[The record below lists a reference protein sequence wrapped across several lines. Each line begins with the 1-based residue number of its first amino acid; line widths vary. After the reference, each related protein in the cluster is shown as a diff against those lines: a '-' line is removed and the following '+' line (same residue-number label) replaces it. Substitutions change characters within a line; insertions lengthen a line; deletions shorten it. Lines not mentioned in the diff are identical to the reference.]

1 MNKKGFTLVEVIV
14 SLALLSLIGVAV
26 GISLNKIFKDQNV
39 KNYDEYVEK
48 IKSSALL
55 YANNTVD
62 IINKLNSNYSYTVV
76 TIKELV
82 DKGYINKN
90 LTNPET
96 KEKINQDDSVR
107 IYYNEDYEMLIE
119 YPYTEKDEIYLYT
132 MNYSIKYKSDEQDL
146 CYKGLDG
153 PTLQLVKVNTN
164 DAGNKYEV
172 ISLKSDNNE
181 TKKIMAYMED
191 GSPCNIDTSKIGT
204 YKIRYEYT
212 IDGTDVRTSSNKKIA
227 ERTITVK
234 PSKPN
239 IDKFYIKY
247 QIENIEDP
255 AFDVYK
261 AKLNLQASDVEG
273 LSLKYCLV
281 ATAPDKEPNVTSC
294 NGTSTDVQGNKW
306 INVNSNN
313 INYNINIKDLF
324 ALAEKEK
331 ELKISVFVKNDFE
344 EYNGKENQA
353 INRKNT
359 TTYLLS
365 DILILNLMTNEA
377 FTESTKFYKNIN
389 ANGVMSN
396 EISKRVVIDDL
407 DKNTNFQQA
416 IKSYF
421 DQTMNPFTK
430 SYYFDSW
437 YYETS
442 LTNKVNNTDII
453 NKVVNVYAKWV
464 KDTTPPTCKINAK
477 NPLTVTVSDN
487 SQKAIGNWTR
497 LNENLSSGTHV
508 YSITDYAGNMS
519 TCSISIIETTDTIDP
534 CGKTIQDWCSEY
546 KYSTYSDCW
555 SSVSDRG
562 EDVWAGC
569 QYNGS
574 MYRVCQYSCGEKHT
588 YSCSSG
594 YKKINDSWCYK

>member
-172 ISLKSDNNE
+172 ISLKSDNPE

-191 GSPCNIDTSKIGT
+191 GSLCYDPTTNKSKIDTSKIGT

-234 PSKPN
+234 PSKPVVTFK
-239 IDKFYIKY
+239 IDY
-247 QIENIEDP
+247 QKKSSDYN
-255 AFDVYK
+255 FNVYK
-261 AKLNLQASDVEG
+261 AKLNLQASDEEG
-273 LSLKYCLV
+273 LKLKYCLV
-281 ATAPDKEPNVTSC
+281 ATGINETPNVTSC
-294 NGTSTDVQGNKW
+294 NGTSDTIQENKW
-306 INVNSNN
+306 INENSNK
-313 INYNINIKDLF
+313 INKNDDIDINKLF
-324 ALAEKEK
+324 ALAESENK
-331 ELKISVFVKNDFE
+331 LNISVFVKNDFE
-344 EYNGKENQA
+344 EYTKENIEYKLTVEVTIVPNGGKYKNSSNETIEEIKYDTKLGSEMFNKSSYSISNGEFDGLNSNKNGKGTSYNKESIITHDLTLYVQWYKYCTNTYIKETVCSEECGGGYK
-353 INRKNT
+353 INKRYDSRSKNKYCRDEET
-359 TTYLLS
+359 TETCNTQKCYTTCDEVDITKKCEQYS
-365 DILILNLMTNEA
+365 DWLPHYRAYKYDKYDKT
-377 FTESTKFYKNIN
+377 FCGSYWTEEECSLDGGSSGGSSSGKNCACRNAAQYAGSCECWSTGDPGTSGY
-389 ANGVMSN
+389 V
-396 EISKRVVIDDL
+396 
-407 DKNTNFQQA
+407 
-416 IKSYF
+416 
-421 DQTMNPFTK
+421 
-430 SYYFDSW
+430 
-437 YYETS
+437 ETS
-442 LTNKVNNTDII
+442 WFDNNT
-453 NKVVNVYAKWV
+453 KEWMCCCV
-464 KDTTPPTCKINAK
+464 P
-477 NPLTVTVSDN
+477 
-487 SQKAIGNWTR
+487 
-497 LNENLSSGTHV
+497 
-508 YSITDYAGNMS
+508 
-519 TCSISIIETTDTIDP
+519 
-534 CGKTIQDWCSEY
+534 
-546 KYSTYSDCW
+546 
-555 SSVSDRG
+555 
-562 EDVWAGC
+562 AGC
-569 QYNGS
+569 
-574 MYRVCQYSCGEKHT
+574 V
-588 YSCSSG
+588 
-594 YKKINDSWCYK
+594 